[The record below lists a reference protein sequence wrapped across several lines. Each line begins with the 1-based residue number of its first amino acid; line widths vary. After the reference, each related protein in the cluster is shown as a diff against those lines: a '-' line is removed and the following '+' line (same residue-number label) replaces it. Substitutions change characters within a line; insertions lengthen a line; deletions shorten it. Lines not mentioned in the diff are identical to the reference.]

1 MIDLAGRTRAFHELE
16 PLRAIAIVGIGN
28 LLLSDDG
35 VGIHA
40 VRALRSE
47 SRVGP
52 VARLIDGGTVGT
64 DLLAAVWGCARLLI
78 IDAVD
83 AGLPP
88 GSTIRMDFDGSG
100 PQKIDTRNAHQ
111 SGIPGLLDDMRL
123 LGCAPHQVVLV
134 GVQPATLEVGTEL
147 SPEVAAALPVLAGEV
162 VRQVERW
169 MAAEGAA
176 ISAIQIQASLAPA
189 HGGAA
194 EQISGTEQLR
204 QCI

>member
-1 MIDLAGRTRAFHELE
+1 MTGS
-16 PLRAIAIVGIGN
+16 AIAIVGVGN

-40 VRALRSE
+40 VRTLRSV
-47 SRVGP
+47 SRVES

-64 DLLAAVWGCARLLI
+64 DLLAETWGCAELLI

-88 GSTIRMDFDGSG
+88 GSTIRMDFSDPGS
-100 PQKIDTRNAHQ
+100 KAIDTRNAHQ

-123 LGCAPHQVVLV
+123 LGRAPRQVVLV
-134 GVQPATLEVGTEL
+134 GIQPATLEVGTEL
-147 SPEVAAALPVLAGEV
+147 SPAVASALPVLAGEV

-169 MAAEGAA
+169 MAASGAA
-176 ISAIQIQASLAPA
+176 K
-189 HGGAA
+189 
-194 EQISGTEQLR
+194 EISGTEQLR
-204 QCI
+204 ERI

>member
-1 MIDLAGRTRAFHELE
+1 M
-16 PLRAIAIVGIGN
+16 
-28 LLLSDDG
+28 
-35 VGIHA
+35 
-40 VRALRSE
+40 
-47 SRVGP
+47 
-52 VARLIDGGTVGT
+52 ARLIDGGTVGT

-176 ISAIQIQASLAPA
+176 ISAIQNQASLAPA

-204 QCI
+204 E